1 MNERIETSLRWV
13 GDWPWW
19 LGLPAALLLG
29 AGAFVF
35 YRRDVQSL
43 AWWLRVSLP
52 GMRALSLAMIV
63 VMLSGPVLHHR
74 KTIGQLAKLWV
85 FLDGSQSMTL
95 TDGSMDA
102 GRKVLVLQRLG
113 LLTPDTIKTEL
124 PRAAE
129 ALADAQGT
137 AERAQSI
144 AAIDAATWKQLTDEF
159 IARVEEARGLL
170 SGTVETER
178 LDRVKRDLADPL
190 RELAKRSVG
199 SADELGRARRDIG
212 IVGDAA
218 RRWQDELRGL
228 FEKSLAPQLAD
239 DNSPLRAALVKF
251 DALPRWQ
258 RVQSLLLDGE
268 AGKKLLGKLA
278 TNYEVQLLTL
288 DGHEA
293 QTLWQPTA
301 RNSALPQELPKPAA
315 DISDLATG
323 LKNGVTG
330 VSKDQHGAVIVF
342 TDGQHNDG
350 ESPVEAAKVLGGK
363 GTPVFPIGVGSQ
375 IKPRDL
381 AVLKVTGPESV
392 FHEDRY
398 RGEVVLKDDVPAG
411 QPFTL
416 SIRDGDKVVWEQ
428 KLLTENR
435 ALRRVPFDIS
445 VKEVA
450 EARLKA
456 AGAANAGA
464 EVTGFPIELK
474 ASVTPVESERELANN
489 DGLLRF
495 RAVTQKRRILIVDGR
510 PRWETRYLRN
520 MFERDEQWEVNCVIA
535 GSLTGQGGFER
546 GERPEQFP
554 VDAAKL
560 QTYDLI
566 FFGEMPRIL
575 WKENELQW
583 IRDFVEKRG
592 GALIFIDG
600 ARGHYVEYEDT
611 PLAPVFPVEFKPGIV
626 RSGITRLVPTERA
639 AQIAAFT
646 LSSEKALNAE
656 TWARLPPPHWL
667 SGATPLPGSEVLI
680 EAIVKGEPHPAAVV
694 RPFGAGQVYYHAFD
708 DSWRWRYE
716 VADQWHVKFWNQIA
730 NFAAEPPFA
739 VRDKFVSLDAGAIT
753 YQPGDTADLRVR
765 LRDGEGKPV
774 SNATVDSALFKDGKR
789 VASIRL
795 NPEEGG
801 IFRGKTAPL
810 EPGNYEVAVESAAIP
825 ENQLKARTSFKVE
838 PRDTGELTQLSV
850 NEDLLRQV
858 AAASGGRY
866 FREENFDRVLELL
879 APMTQGRVVESDTVL
894 WQSWWWFLPIVGMLT
909 IEWLLRKRAGML

>member
-1 MNERIETSLRWV
+1 MNERIETTLRWV

-19 LGLPAALLLG
+19 IGVPAALLL
-29 AGAFVF
+29 AVGAFVF
-35 YRRDVQSL
+35 CRRDVHSL

-85 FLDGSQSMTL
+85 FLDGSQSMSL
-95 TDGSMDA
+95 TDASMDT

-113 LLTPDTIKTEL
+113 LLKADVIKTEL

-129 ALADAQGT
+129 ALADAQGA
-137 AERAQSI
+137 AERAQSLGT
-144 AAIDAATWKQLTDEF
+144 IDAATWKQLTDEF

-178 LDRVKRDLADPL
+178 LERVKRDLADPL
-190 RELAKRSVG
+190 KELAKRSVG
-199 SADELGRARRDIG
+199 SANELAAARRDIG
-212 IVGDAA
+212 TVGDAA
-218 RRWQDELRGL
+218 RRWQEELRVL
-228 FEKSLAPQLAD
+228 FDKQLAPQLAN

-258 RVQSLLLDGE
+258 RVQSLLLDGD
-268 AGKKLLGKLA
+268 AKSKLLGKLA

-288 DGHEA
+288 EGHEA
-293 QTLWQPTA
+293 QSLWQPTA
-301 RNSALPQELPKPAA
+301 RNSTLPHEFPKPAS
-315 DISDLATG
+315 DITDLATP
-323 LKNGVTG
+323 LKTG
-330 VSKDQHGAVIVF
+330 VSGLAKDQRGAVLVF
-342 TDGQHNDG
+342 TDGQHTDG
-350 ESPVEAAKVLGGK
+350 ESPVEVAKVLGGK

-375 IKPRDL
+375 VKPRDL

-416 SIRDGDKVVWEQ
+416 KISDGDKTVWEQ
-428 KLLTENR
+428 KLLTEGR
-435 ALRRVPFDIS
+435 SPRRVAFDFS
-445 VKEVA
+445 VKEIA
-450 EARLKA
+450 AARLSA
-456 AGAANAGA
+456 TSNGA

-474 ASVTPVESERELANN
+474 AGVTPVEGERELSNN
-489 DGLLRF
+489 EGALRF

-510 PRWETRYLRN
+510 ARWETRYLRN

-535 GSLTGQGGFER
+535 GSITGQNDFPR

-554 VDAAKL
+554 VDAQKL

-566 FFGEMPRIL
+566 FFGEVPRAM
-575 WKENELQW
+575 WKGDELQW
-583 IRDFVEKRG
+583 LRDFVEKRG
-592 GALIFIDG
+592 GALVCIDG
-600 ARGHYVEYEDT
+600 ARGAFAEYKDT
-611 PLAPVFPVEFKPGIV
+611 PLGAVFPVDFKPSSGVREGIA
-626 RSGITRLVPTERA
+626 RLALTDRA
-639 AQIAAFT
+639 AQIAAF
-646 LSSEKALNAE
+646 ALNPE
-656 TWARLPPPHWL
+656 KELNGDTWAKLPPPHWL
-667 SGATPLPGSEVLI
+667 SGATPQPGAEVLL
-680 EAIVKGEPHPAAVV
+680 EAEVAGQRVPAAVV
-694 RPFGAGQVYYHAFD
+694 RSFGAGQVYYQAFD

-716 VADQWHVKFWNQIA
+716 VADQWHVKFWNQLA
-730 NFAAEPPFA
+730 NFVAEPPFA

-774 SNATVDSALFKDGKR
+774 SNATVDAVLTKDGKR

-795 NPEEGG
+795 NAEEGG

-810 EPGNYEVAVESAAIP
+810 ETGSYEVAIETAAIP

-850 NEDLLRQV
+850 NEELLRQV

>member
-1 MNERIETSLRWV
+1 MNERVETSLRWV

-19 LGLPAALLLG
+19 VGVPAAILLG
-29 AGAFVF
+29 AAAFVF

-52 GMRALSLAMIV
+52 AMRAASLAMIV

-74 KTIGQLAKLWV
+74 KTIGELAKLWV
-85 FLDGSQSMTL
+85 FIDGSQSMTL
-95 TDGSMDA
+95 TDASMDT

-113 LLTPDTIKTEL
+113 LLKPDTIKTEL
-124 PRAAE
+124 PRSAE
-129 ALADAQGT
+129 ALAEAQGA

-144 AAIDAATWKQLTDEF
+144 AAMDAATWKQLVDEF
-159 IARVEEARGLL
+159 SARVEEARGLL

-178 LDRVKRDLADPL
+178 IERAKRDLVDAFPD
-190 RELAKRSVG
+190 LAKRSVA
-199 SADELGRARRDIG
+199 SADELARARRDIG
-212 IVGDAA
+212 LLGGAA
-218 RRWQDELRGL
+218 RRWQDELRAL

-239 DNSPLRAALVKF
+239 DNSPLRVALVKF

-278 TNYEVQLLTL
+278 TNYEVQVLLL
-288 DGHEA
+288 DGHTA
-293 QTLWQPTA
+293 QPLWQPTA

-330 VSKDQHGAVIVF
+330 VAKDQHGAVIVF

-375 IKPRDL
+375 FKPRDL

-392 FHEDRY
+392 FHDDRY
-398 RGEVVLKDDVPAG
+398 RGEAVLKDDVPAG

-416 SIRDGDKVVWEQ
+416 KITDGDKIVWEQ
-428 KLLTENR
+428 KLITEGR
-435 ALRRVPFDIS
+435 SPRRVAFDFP
-445 VKEVA
+445 VKEIT
-450 EARLKA
+450 EARLGQA
-456 AGAANAGA
+456 AAGA
-464 EVTGFPIELK
+464 EVTGFAVELK
-474 ASVTPVESERELANN
+474 AVVTPVEGERELSNN
-489 DGLLRF
+489 EGALRF

-535 GSLTGQGGFER
+535 GSQTGQGGFVR
-546 GERPEQFP
+546 GDRSEQFP
-554 VDAAKL
+554 TDAAKL
-560 QTYDLI
+560 QAYDLI
-566 FFGEMPRIL
+566 FFGEIPRMM
-575 WKENELQW
+575 WKEDELQW
-583 IRDFVEKRG
+583 IHDFVAKRG
-592 GALIFIDG
+592 GALVFIDG
-600 ARGHYVEYEDT
+600 ARGSFREYEDT
-611 PLAPVFPVEFKPGIV
+611 PLAPVFPVQFKPGL
-626 RSGITRLVPTERA
+626 GIRDGIAHLVLTDRG
-639 AQIAAFT
+639 AQIAAFSLT
-646 LSSEKALNAE
+646 PEKELNAE
-656 TWARLPPPHWL
+656 TWLTLPAPHWL
-667 SGATPLPGSEVLI
+667 SDATPQPGAEVLV
-680 EAIVKGEPHPAAVV
+680 EAEVNGQRTPAAVV

-708 DSWRWRYE
+708 DSWRWRHD

-730 NFAAEPPFA
+730 AFAAEPPFA
-739 VRDKFVSLDAGAIT
+739 VRDKFVALDAGAIT

-774 SNATVDSALFKDGKR
+774 SNATVDAALFKDGRR

-795 NPEEGG
+795 SAEEGG

-810 EPGNYEVAVESAAIP
+810 EPGNYEVAVETAAIP
-825 ENQLKARTSFKVE
+825 ENQLKARTAFKVE
-838 PRDTGELTQLSV
+838 PRDTGELTQLNV

-866 FREENFDRVLELL
+866 VREENFDRVLELL
-879 APMTQGRVVESDTVL
+879 APMTQGKVVESDTVL
-894 WQSWWWFLPIVGMLT
+894 WQSWWWFLPILGLLT